1 MVVVQPE
8 LQSIIRTVEAPGD
21 VEAVFE
27 VEIRSEIPA
36 KIEEMPVQEGD
47 TVKTGQ
53 LLCRLNDDE
62 YRALVES
69 GEASA
74 ARLGSVIRQ
83 AEADLE
89 KSRRDWARQQ
99 ELAER
104 HATSNIELAD
114 YRTLLV
120 KSEVAV
126 EATKH
131 QLAESE
137 AMLRRARENLKK
149 TIITSPIDG
158 VISKVQAKAGEIV
171 VTGTMNNP
179 GTSIMRITDMSRM
192 QVKARVDE
200 TDVPLVRPEQPVNIF
215 VPSEPDR
222 PIPGWVLRVATAG
235 SKPAGRDVVTFETL
249 VMVETNDGSVKPGMT
264 ANVEI
269 QVDRKDNVLTVP
281 VQAVVHRKRKELP
294 EELVAEYERR
304 QAELGLVE
312 RQNRAQYM
320 TVVFSKDD
328 DKARP
333 HLVRTGIADEA
344 RVELVEASVR
354 TMSSSSAPTG
364 AWTSSR
370 TAAPSRS
377 RSPSKAPRQPRRR
390 RCWRTSRKAPSA
402 LKRMIRRSPRAN
414 DPAPRPHLD
423 RPPEGPAAGVTPAA
437 APGALVADARV
448 PRGGLGPPE

>member
-1 MVVVQPE
+1 MKKVVLFIGILGLVGAIYAFNRIRAQEPSKSLLEIATTDPLAVVVVQPE

-344 RVELVEASVR
+344 RVELVEGIGPDDVIIIGPYRSLDQLKDGSAVKLEEPKPGTETTAPETMLANEQEGAVR
-354 TMSSSSAPTG
+354 VETDD
-364 AWTSSR
+364 
-370 TAAPSRS
+370 
-377 RSPSKAPRQPRRR
+377 Q
-390 RCWRTSRKAPSA
+390 
-402 LKRMIRRSPRAN
+402 
-414 DPAPRPHLD
+414 
-423 RPPEGPAAGVTPAA
+423 E
-437 APGALVADARV
+437 VAKSQ
-448 PRGGLGPPE
+448 